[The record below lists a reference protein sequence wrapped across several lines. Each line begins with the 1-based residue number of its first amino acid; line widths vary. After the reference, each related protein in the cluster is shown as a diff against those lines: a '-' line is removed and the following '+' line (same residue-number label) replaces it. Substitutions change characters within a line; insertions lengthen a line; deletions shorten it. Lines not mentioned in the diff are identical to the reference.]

1 MCKCIIKETIV
12 DFEVLD
18 ENKKIVPMSVS
29 LHGIIK
35 SQRRRKT
42 MINRVLPDLNKNAIF
57 VEENGVKY
65 VEDVYSLSRDSVIEN
80 GKKIKSKEL

>member
-18 ENKKIVPMSVS
+18 ENKKIVPMKIS

-35 SQRRRKT
+35 SQRRRKV
-42 MINRVLPDLNKNAIF
+42 MINRILSDINNAIF

-65 VEDVYSLSRDSVIEN
+65 VEDTYRLSRDSVIEN

>member
-18 ENKKIVPMSVS
+18 ENKKIVPMNIS

-35 SQRRRKT
+35 SQRRRKL
-42 MINRVLPDLNKNAIF
+42 MINRLLSDINNAIF

-65 VEDVYSLSRDSVIEN
+65 VEDTYRLSRDSVIEN